1 MENLKQEK
9 NIRVQ
14 QCGLYKEDVE
24 KMGFEVKK
32 VSTKKS
38 KFSSF
43 KQMFSRQKT
52 K

>member
-1 MENLKQEK
+1 MENLKQTK
-9 NIRVQ
+9 DTPVQ

-24 KMGFEVKK
+24 NMVFEVKK